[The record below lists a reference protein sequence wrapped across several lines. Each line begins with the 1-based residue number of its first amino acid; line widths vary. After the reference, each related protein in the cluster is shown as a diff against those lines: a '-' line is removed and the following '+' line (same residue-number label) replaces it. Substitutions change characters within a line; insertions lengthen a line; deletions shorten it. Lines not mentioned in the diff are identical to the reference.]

1 MVHFSIDIMLLV
13 KPLNYVNVSLHGIN
27 GIHSKYLYAVGCDQL
42 SDLYKRTTRFPCDEF
57 VLFPTKI
64 LLTSLNKGVN

>member
-42 SDLYKRTTRFPCDEF
+42 SDLYKRTIRLPCDDF